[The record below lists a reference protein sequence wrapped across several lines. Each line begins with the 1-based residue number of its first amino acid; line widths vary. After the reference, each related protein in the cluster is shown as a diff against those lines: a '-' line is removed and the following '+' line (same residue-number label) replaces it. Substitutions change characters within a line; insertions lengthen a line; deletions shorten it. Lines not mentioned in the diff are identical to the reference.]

1 MDTPNATTV
10 TELLA
15 AAGEG
20 DQAAL
25 NRLVQIIYDEL
36 RAVAGK
42 LMANERASHTLQPT
56 ALVHEAI
63 VRLLESGTLASLA
76 NRRSF
81 FAAAATAMRR
91 VLVDHA
97 RARRTQMRGG
107 GWKRVPLFDDML
119 DDFEVNKIDILALNE
134 ALDALEHADSR
145 QREFIEQ
152 HYFGGR
158 SFEEIAADYELT
170 AERVR
175 QVVRDAEKRLKTRLE
190 SEATHDA
197 GTT

>member
-81 FAAAATAMRR
+81 FAAAATA
-91 VLVDHA
+91 
-97 RARRTQMRGG
+97 QG
-107 GWKRVPLFDDML
+107 
-119 DDFEVNKIDILALNE
+119 
-134 ALDALEHADSR
+134 
-145 QREFIEQ
+145 
-152 HYFGGR
+152 
-158 SFEEIAADYELT
+158 
-170 AERVR
+170 
-175 QVVRDAEKRLKTRLE
+175 
-190 SEATHDA
+190 
-197 GTT
+197 